1 MFAVMISVSLA
12 ITLGKSVPTCVFH
25 RELFK
30 KKKKK
35 MYSIASKNLRSRE
48 GLVSW
53 EVVSG
58 ESKEKTDAPGGRRVF
73 PQVGCPPSH
82 CPAAQ

>member
-1 MFAVMISVSLA
+1 
-12 ITLGKSVPTCVFH
+12 
-25 RELFK
+25 
-30 KKKKK
+30 

-58 ESKEKTDAPGGRRVF
+58 ESKEKTDAPGEDVYSLRWAALPPTALLLSSTSRCIHHRGPPTGR
-73 PQVGCPPSH
+73 GSKGI
-82 CPAAQ
+82 